1 MLISI
6 ISLVCGFVLL
16 ILSADAFTNNGAK
29 IAKIFNISPLI
40 IGVIILGFGTSA
52 PEMVVSGL
60 ATFEGYPKM
69 GIGNALGSNIINI
82 ALVLGIT
89 AIILPIKINLGVVKK
104 REWAYL
110 ITVTL
115 ISGLLLLDRELDN
128 IDSFF
133 LLTLLALFLF
143 YILKKSKKDH
153 HEFDNLITEVDT
165 QQKGITWFK
174 LIVSLLFLL
183 GSAQLI
189 VFGGSTLATE
199 FGISDLVV
207 GLTIVALGTSLPELA
222 VSISSA
228 LKKQTE
234 MVVGNIIGS
243 NLFNTVC
250 VLAIPSLIITPIQVP
265 KDLIIRDYLVML
277 ILTILLVVFTLT
289 YKSKKERVIGRFK
302 GGVFISIFCI
312 YYYFLF

>member
-1 MLISI
+1 MLTSI
-6 ISLVCGFVLL
+6 ISLVSGFLLL
-16 ILSADAFTNNGAK
+16 IWSADAFTNNSAN

-52 PEMVVSGL
+52 PEMFVSGL
-60 ATFEGYPKM
+60 AAFEGYPKM

-89 AIILPIKINLGVVKK
+89 AIILPIKITLGVVKK
-104 REWAYL
+104 REWGYL

-128 IDSFF
+128 IDSFV
-133 LLTLLALFLF
+133 LLTLLAFFLF
-143 YILKKSKKDH
+143 YTLKKSKTNH
-153 HEFDNLITEVDT
+153 HEFDNLITGIDT
-165 QQKGITWFK
+165 QQKGTTWFK

-277 ILTILLVVFTLT
+277 ILTIFLVIFTLT

>member
-1 MLISI
+1 MLMSI
-6 ISLVCGFVLL
+6 ISLVSGFLLL
-16 ILSADAFTNNGAK
+16 IWSADAFTNNSAN

-52 PEMVVSGL
+52 PEMFVSGL
-60 ATFEGYPKM
+60 AAFEGYPKM

-104 REWAYL
+104 REWGYL

-128 IDSFF
+128 IDSFV
-133 LLTLLALFLF
+133 LLTLLAFFLF
-143 YILKKSKKDH
+143 YTLKKTKNDH
-153 HEFDNLITEVDT
+153 HEFDSLITEIDT
-165 QQKGITWFK
+165 QQKGTTWLK

-228 LKKQTE
+228 LKNQTE

-243 NLFNTVC
+243 NLFNTIC
-250 VLAIPSLIITPIQVP
+250 VLAIPSLIISPIQVP

-289 YKSKKERVIGRFK
+289 DQSKKERVIGRFK
-302 GGVFISIFCI
+302 GGVFISIFCV

>member
-1 MLISI
+1 MLTSI
-6 ISLVCGFVLL
+6 ISLVSGFLLL
-16 ILSADAFTNNGAK
+16 IWSADAFTNNGVK

-60 ATFEGYPKM
+60 AAFEGYPKM

-104 REWAYL
+104 REWGYL

-128 IDSFF
+128 IDSFV
-133 LLTLLALFLF
+133 LLTLLAFFLF
-143 YILKKSKKDH
+143 YTLKKTKKDH
-153 HEFDNLITEVDT
+153 HEFDNLITEIDT
-165 QQKGITWFK
+165 QQKGTTWFK
-174 LIVSLLFLL
+174 LIV
-183 GSAQLI
+183 
-189 VFGGSTLATE
+189 LATE

-228 LKKQTE
+228 LKNQTE

-243 NLFNTVC
+243 NLFNTIC
-250 VLAIPSLIITPIQVP
+250 VLAIPSLIISPIQVP

-289 YKSKKERVIGRFK
+289 DQAKKERVIGRFK

>member
-1 MLISI
+1 MLMSI
-6 ISLVCGFVLL
+6 ISLVSGFVLL
-16 ILSADAFTNNGAK
+16 IWSADAFTNNGAK

-104 REWAYL
+104 REWGYL

-128 IDSFF
+128 IDSFV
-133 LLTLLALFLF
+133 LLTLLAFFLF
-143 YILKKSKKDH
+143 YTLKKSNKVH
-153 HEFDNLITEVDT
+153 HEFDNLITEIDT
-165 QQKGITWFK
+165 QQKGTTWFK

-189 VFGGSTLATE
+189 VFGGSILATE